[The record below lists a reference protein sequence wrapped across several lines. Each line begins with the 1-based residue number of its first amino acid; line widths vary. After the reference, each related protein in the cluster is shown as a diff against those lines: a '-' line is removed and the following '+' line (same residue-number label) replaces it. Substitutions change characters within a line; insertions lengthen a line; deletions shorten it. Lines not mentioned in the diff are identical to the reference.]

1 MAGTS
6 SRTRAFPRARIL
18 ILDALAGLFRSWVA
32 EVSTLAWLGLALIA
46 AIVEVSVPHF
56 GFAFVSLGAV
66 AAAVAAYFGASVI
79 VQIGLFV
86 VVLAVSLIALRS
98 RLLVFLAGHGVPS
111 RTQPLIGRHG
121 VVTTDIDSIVG
132 GGRVNVGGEDWAA
145 RAAER
150 IPSGVKVRVVGADGI
165 VLEVTRE

>member
-66 AAAVAAYFGASVI
+66 AAAV
-79 VQIGLFV
+79 
-86 VVLAVSLIALRS
+86 
-98 RLLVFLAGHGVPS
+98 PS

-165 VLEVTRE
+165 VLEVTR

>member
-1 MAGTS
+1 
-6 SRTRAFPRARIL
+6 L

-66 AAAVAAYFGASVI
+66 AAAVAAYFGASVV

-86 VVLAVSLIALRS
+86 VVLTVSLIALRS
-98 RLLVFLAGHGVPS
+98 RLLVFPLGV
-111 RTQPLIGRHG
+111 
-121 VVTTDIDSIVG
+121 
-132 GGRVNVGGEDWAA
+132 A
-145 RAAER
+145 
-150 IPSGVKVRVVGADGI
+150 
-165 VLEVTRE
+165 